1 MSSVNF
7 QEKQLLELI
16 VLYLIK
22 KKSQDSKLLK
32 KWTATISPQSFTYAQ
47 SSLCLLSQ
55 SEKLIVLV
63 SSVCIYKQH
72 WDDVQFHIRLGS
84 IQTFYPL
91 LAVQFQEHDD
101 ACQAG
106 VARMSIRMGDIRRGA
121 AQAIQHPSRVLKKE
135 CGAIL
140 ESMKVESTGSLQ
152 FRWCTVCLYTAVLKC
167 FCSHLALWV

>member
-1 MSSVNF
+1 MWSANF
-7 QEKQLLELI
+7 QEKQLLVLI
-16 VLYLIK
+16 VLYFIK
-22 KKSQDSKLLK
+22 KHSQYKLLK
-32 KWTATISPQSFTYAQ
+32 KCTVTISPLSFTYAQ
-47 SSLCLLSQ
+47 SSLCLLSK
-55 SEKLIVLV
+55 SEKLIILV
-63 SSVCIYKQH
+63 NSVCIYKQH
-72 WDDVQFHIRLGS
+72 WDDLQVHIRLGS

-140 ESMKVESTGSLQ
+140 ENMKVEALCSLDY
-152 FRWCTVCLYTAVLKC
+152 VLYVYVL
-167 FCSHLALWV
+167 